1 MILYSVSVC
10 FFGMIKITVRL
21 ENDFDSRYDEIEI
34 TKEELKQMACNK
46 AKGMYQENH
55 WHTISADDDIE
66 VRLNTR

>member
-1 MILYSVSVC
+1 
-10 FFGMIKITVRL
+10 MIKITVRL

-46 AKGMYQENH
+46 AKDMYQKNH

-66 VRLNTR
+66 VRLNAR